1 MENLLNETK
10 ESKEPKESKI
20 RIIKSAKIEVIPKVG
35 EVKNEKSEIK
45 DIKLVPKVEFETKV
59 EDSIDKYIS
68 GFNDLEKIAYE
79 IAKTRLKTSFDIEKS
94 IGYIKR

>member
-1 MENLLNETK
+1 M
-10 ESKEPKESKI
+10 SVSKI
-20 RIIKSAKIEVIPKVG
+20 RIIKSAKV
-35 EVKNEKSEIK
+35 EVKLEESKQ
-45 DIKLVPKVEFETKV
+45 VEVKEVKEAKHIEEVKEGDTV
-59 EDSIDKYIS
+59 DKYIA